1 MAGNVPNELH
11 NQAGLTQL
19 WAQKGH
25 RNYRNLKLVLSGQF
39 TRGTGLC
46 MGVGQGTLSSL
57 GKVDS

>member
-25 RNYRNLKLVLSGQF
+25 RNYREPEISSVGAVHQGDRPMYGSGIGHPKF
-39 TRGTGLC
+39 LRKG
-46 MGVGQGTLSSL
+46 
-57 GKVDS
+57 